1 MLIVDGEYM
10 FHSLNQAHKAL
21 KPGGALHDG
30 KPHTIGY
37 VADEVSKKDKREV
50 PVILDGVEYPSA
62 RAAAKAINANYGN
75 LMYALRTGRQYMGHE
90 VYRKRNKYR
99 R

>member
-1 MLIVDGEYM
+1 MFIVDGEYM

-21 KPGGALHDG
+21 KPGGSLHDG

-37 VADEVSKKDKREV
+37 VTDEVPVDRRAV

-62 RAAAKAINANYGN
+62 KAAAKAVNGNYFN
-75 LMYALRTGRQYMGHE
+75 LMHALRTGRQYMGHE
-90 VYRKRNKYR
+90 VYRKRDQYKR
-99 R
+99 